1 MVSRLNNTN
10 DNPADN
16 ATSRILYMIYSIEP
30 NQDYRDQSLRPNT
43 DLSSAELK
51 ADATQHYD
59 ECYRDYL
66 FAWCNSD
73 NLALHYGYWD
83 EASPY
88 QQHQALLNKNQVLYE
103 KASIQANDKVLD
115 AGCGIGGSSIWMG
128 KQQGNR
134 VTGITISAK
143 QADYARQHAQRHGV
157 TDLVNFEVSDF
168 CNTPFADASF
178 DVVWALES
186 SCHALNKGDFL
197 REAFRVLKPGGRVVV
212 CDGFLLQR
220 QFNEQQWQAVVT
232 CLNGWA
238 VPNLCA
244 RDEFTQLLEQQGFS
258 SIHCHDITAQTLA
271 SADYMYKV
279 AKRLQPVQKI
289 SQWLGLRTK
298 AQTANYL
305 VGLAQHQLFTEKL
318 TEYLIFTAVKP
329 A

>member
-1 MVSRLNNTN
+1 MTVSL
-10 DNPADN
+10 PPQ
-16 ATSRILYMIYSIEP
+16 SKIQMMYIVEP
-30 NQDYRDQSLRPNT
+30 NQDYRDQSLRHNT
-43 DLSSAELK
+43 ELSSEELK
-51 ADATQHYD
+51 ADATKHYD

-66 FAWCNSD
+66 FAWCNRD

-83 EASPY
+83 ENRPY
-88 QQHQALLNKNQVLYE
+88 DQHQALLNKNQVLYE
-103 KASIQANDKVLD
+103 KAGIQLGDKVLD
-115 AGCGIGGSSIWMG
+115 AGCGIGGSTIWMA
-128 KQQGNR
+128 KQYRNQ

-143 QADYARQHAQRHGV
+143 QADYAKQHACRHGV
-157 TDLVNFEVSDF
+157 SELVNFEVADF
-168 CNTPFADASF
+168 CETPFADQSF
-178 DVVWALES
+178 DAVWALES

-197 REAFRVLKPGGRVVV
+197 REAWRVLKPGGRLVV

-238 VPNLCA
+238 VPNLCS
-244 RDEFTQLLEQQGFS
+244 RDEFTQLLQEQAFQ
-258 SIHCHDITAQTLA
+258 SIQCHDITAETLP

-305 VGLAQHQLFTEKL
+305 VGLAQHQLFSEKL
-318 TEYLIFTAVKP
+318 TEYLIFTAQK
-329 A
+329 

>member
-1 MVSRLNNTN
+1 
-10 DNPADN
+10 
-16 ATSRILYMIYSIEP
+16 MIYTIEP
-30 NQDYRDQSLRPNT
+30 NRDYRDFTQADHGKNA
-43 DLSSAELK
+43 DQAIK
-51 ADATQHYD
+51 ADATRHYD

-83 EASPY
+83 QAAPY
-88 QQHQALLNKNQVLYE
+88 QQHQALLNKNQVLYD
-103 KASIQANDKVLD
+103 QAAIKQHENILD
-115 AGCGIGGSSIWMG
+115 AGCGIGGSSIWMA
-128 KQQGNR
+128 KQHGNR

-143 QADYARQHAQRHGV
+143 QAEYARQHAGRHGV
-157 TDLVNFEVSDF
+157 GELAKFEVADF
-168 CNTPFADASF
+168 CQTPFADASF
-178 DVVWALES
+178 DVAWALES
-186 SCHALNKGDFL
+186 SCHALNKADFL
-197 REAFRVLKPGGRVVV
+197 REAWRVLKPGGRIVV

-220 QFNEQQWQAVVT
+220 QFNERQWQAVLT

-244 RDEFTQLLEQQGFS
+244 RDEFTQLLQQQGFAE
-258 SIHCHDITAQTLA
+258 INCHDITAQTLP

-289 SQWLGLRTK
+289 SQWLGLRTP

-305 VGLAQHQLFTEKL
+305 VGLAQHQLFSENL
-318 TEYLIFTAVKP
+318 TEYLIFTARKS